1 MSLEGKV
8 VFVSGASR
16 PRGIGRA
23 IALTLAREGA
33 DVAVS
38 GWGHIE
44 GAESVAAEVS
54 QMGQRSIAVK
64 MDVRDYYDV
73 QKGLA
78 RVKEELGAI
87 NILVN
92 NAALM
97 GHNISIA
104 KTTPEEWDNEVKIC
118 LNSAF
123 YCIKEV
129 WADMCAGGWG
139 RIVNITSVAGVMGGY
154 GQTSYG
160 AAKAGLIALA
170 KSAAIEGGRF
180 GITANA
186 VLVGIAN
193 TGTYLTD
200 LTEPVRQR
208 VEKRTLFG
216 KPAEPQDIA
225 DAVAYLVS
233 DKARYMTG
241 AVMNMLGGLDLF
253 VF

>member
-8 VFVSGASR
+8 AFVSGASR
-16 PRGIGRA
+16 PRGNGRA

-38 GWGHIE
+38 GWSHFE
-44 GAESVAAEVS
+44 GAESLAAEIRET
-54 QMGQRSIAVK
+54 GQRSIAVK

-73 QKGLA
+73 QKGFA
-78 RVKEELGAI
+78 RIKQELGAVS
-87 NILVN
+87 ILVN

-129 WADMCAGGWG
+129 WADMCANGWG
-139 RIVNITSVAGVMGGY
+139 RIVNISSVAGVMGGY

-160 AAKAGLIALA
+160 AAKAGLISLA
-170 KSAAIEGGRF
+170 KSAALEGARF
-180 GITANA
+180 NITANT
-186 VLVGIAN
+186 VLVGISA
-193 TGTYLTD
+193 TD
-200 LTEPVRQR
+200 AFFDDLPEQVQER
-208 VEKRTLFG
+208 VNKKTVWGR
-216 KPAEPQDIA
+216 PAEPQEVA

-241 AVMNMLGGLDLF
+241 TVMNMLGGLDLF